1 VGATAERYGSAY
13 QRLVERYI
21 DIASWPTSKKAAAL
35 MVGVLPFHLAAIA
48 LMRLLREGLRD
59 VVDVARIEALFGAW
73 LAAVVLLVFVTV
85 PFARRAKEA
94 RWTIYLVIGVYGA
107 FVCIYAQFMGL
118 MTGPYPFFGS
128 LIVLLLTL
136 FVDARAGLVGF
147 LAYVG
152 LTAVVVGFE
161 LTGKLPLAPAVTA
174 RTLDDLFT
182 PAWVSLHGVVV
193 LMVSA
198 FVFGLLQ
205 LSQSAR
211 EAQQMRLDEAR
222 ERLERGTELIRR
234 YVPVQLAEKILA
246 GEHSGTQRPERRK
259 LTLFFSD
266 VVEFTQ
272 ASDRMEP
279 EDLSD
284 LLNEYLAEMAAIA
297 DTAGATVNQS
307 VGDGIMI
314 FFGAPESTSDRDH
327 AVRAVRMALAMQDR
341 MSLLREQWFARGIQT
356 PFQIRI
362 GVNTGVASVGDFGSE
377 GRTTYSAVG
386 TQTNLTARIQDK
398 CEPGRI
404 LISHTTWAL
413 VQGQIQCEARGEI
426 EVKGLHFP
434 IKVYEVLDEQLDP
447 TME

>member
-1 VGATAERYGSAY
+1 MGATAEQHHSAY

-59 VVDVARIEALFGAW
+59 VLDVARIEALLAAW
-73 LAAVVLLVFVTV
+73 LAAVVLLVLVTV

-128 LIVLLLTL
+128 LIVLLVTL
-136 FVDARAGLVGF
+136 FVDARSGLVGF

-152 LTAVVVGFE
+152 LTIVVVGLE
-161 LTGKLPLAPAVTA
+161 LAGKLPLAPAVTA
-174 RTLDDLFT
+174 RTLDELFT
-182 PAWVSLHGVVV
+182 PGWVSLHGVVI

-211 EAQQMRLDEAR
+211 EAQKKELDEAR
-222 ERLERGTELIRR
+222 KRLQRGTALIRR
-234 YVPVQLAEKILA
+234 YVPTQLAEKILA
-246 GEHSGTQRPERRK
+246 GEHSGTNRPERRK

-279 EDLSD
+279 EELSE
-284 LLNEYLAEMAAIA
+284 LLNEYLAEMMSIA
-297 DTAGATVNQS
+297 NTAGATVNQF

-314 FFGAPESTSDRDH
+314 FFGAPYATTDRDH
-327 AVRAVRMALAMQDR
+327 ALRAVRMSIAMQRR
-341 MSLLREQWFARGIQT
+341 MENLGGQWFARGIQT
-356 PFQIRI
+356 PFRIRI
-362 GVNTGVASVGDFGSE
+362 GINTGRASVGDFGSE
-377 GRTTYSAVG
+377 GRTTYSAIG
-386 TQTNLTARIQDK
+386 TQTNLTARIQDQ
-398 CEPGRI
+398 CEPGRV
-404 LISHTTWAL
+404 LISHSTWAL
-413 VQGQIQCEARGEI
+413 VKGEIACEARGEI
-426 EVKGLHFP
+426 RVKGLHFP
-434 IKVYEVLDEQLDP
+434 IRVYEVLDE
-447 TME
+447 ERVV